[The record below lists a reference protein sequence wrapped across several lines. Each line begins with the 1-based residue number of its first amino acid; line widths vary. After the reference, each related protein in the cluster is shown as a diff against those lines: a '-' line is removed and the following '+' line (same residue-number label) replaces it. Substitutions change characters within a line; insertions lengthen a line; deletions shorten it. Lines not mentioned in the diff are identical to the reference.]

1 MSPSEFL
8 GRADREPK
16 IPSQNLDLRN
26 PQGCERESEGLCLD
40 VSNDHP
46 TVDENP
52 YVAFVAG
59 KSRAEIKACIRSN
72 AGPKS
77 KIARSVKS
85 RRPLICERRRGA
97 QNEQSLR
104 R

>member
-26 PQGCERESEGLCLD
+26 PQGCERESEGLPLD
-40 VSNDHP
+40 VSDDRP

-59 KSRAEIKACIRSN
+59 KSRAEIKACVRSTPAPN
-72 AGPKS
+72 PKL
-77 KIARSVKS
+77 
-85 RRPLICERRRGA
+85 PGA
-97 QNEQSLR
+97 
-104 R
+104 